1 MSGRGPRWRWPN
13 LSSRGIRPLVLVFPG
28 RVNPRTNMVTL
39 SEESGTSDDK
49 HVFICFSQAMSRPS
63 TKPIRL
69 PTLVPKHAWRFRVPL
84 QSQIGRH
91 SLHCSTKP
99 LATVRCWHCRIN
111 VSGVN
116 IPKDIGG
123 GGALILVEKGSP
135 PTSKQIA
142 AGDNST
148 SSIADVRSSS
158 MLTFQSFQ
166 YTFHALASDNN
177 KRQNWNKWS
186 TYRKRRSEE
195 QASRCLIENDGK
207 EAIDLLH

>member
-1 MSGRGPRWRWPN
+1 M
-13 LSSRGIRPLVLVFPG
+13 
-28 RVNPRTNMVTL
+28 TNMYSFVSAKRCPGPAQNRFGFRHWSLNMREGFASLCSLRSADIAFTVPQNRL
-39 SEESGTSDDK
+39 QLFDVGIAGLMSVAS
-49 HVFICFSQAMSRPS
+49 ISQ
-63 TKPIRL
+63 
-69 PTLVPKHAWRFRVPL
+69 
-84 QSQIGRH
+84 
-91 SLHCSTKP
+91 
-99 LATVRCWHCRIN
+99 RILE
-111 VSGVN
+111 
-116 IPKDIGG
+116 G